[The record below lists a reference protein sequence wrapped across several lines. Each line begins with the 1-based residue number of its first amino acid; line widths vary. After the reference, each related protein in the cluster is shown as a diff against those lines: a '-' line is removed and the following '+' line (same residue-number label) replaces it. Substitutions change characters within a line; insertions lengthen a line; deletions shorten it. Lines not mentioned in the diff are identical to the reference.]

1 MAKPV
6 IGLTTGRRNPFT
18 ESDRIQ
24 DWFIG
29 CDHDY
34 VDSVVRSGGAPVL
47 LPRIAD
53 KEALE
58 AAVDTID
65 GLLLT
70 GGGDIV
76 SQRYGEEPH
85 RSCRFQDPIRDEME
99 FTVLR
104 LALEKGIPVLGIC
117 RGLQLI
123 NVALGGTLIQDLVTQ
138 LPESVQH
145 WTSAADSVLCHTVLV
160 EEDSVLASVLG
171 TTRLATNSWHHQCVK
186 RVGQGLRVNCRSVD
200 GVVEGIESSE
210 GKPLLAVQ
218 FHAEESALAYPIFQR
233 LFDWIVTEAIKH
245 R

>member
-1 MAKPV
+1 MARPV

-18 ESDRIQ
+18 EQNRIQ

-34 VDSVVRSGGAPVL
+34 VDSVVRSDGACVL

-53 KEALE
+53 QEALE
-58 AAVDTID
+58 AAVDRID

-76 SQRYGEEPH
+76 SLRYGEEPH
-85 RSCRFQDPIRDEME
+85 RSSRLQDPIRDEME

-117 RGLQLI
+117 RGLQVI
-123 NVALGGTLIQDLVTQ
+123 NVALGGTLVQDLVSEI
-138 LPESVQH
+138 PDSVQH
-145 WTSAADSVLCHTVLV
+145 WTNAADSVLCHTVYV
-160 EEDSVLASVLG
+160 EEDSVLAKVLG

-186 RVGQGLRVNCRSVD
+186 QVGQGLRVSCRSAD
-200 GVVEGIESSE
+200 GIVEGLESSE
-210 GKPLLAVQ
+210 SKQILAVQ
-218 FHAEESALAYPIFQR
+218 FHAEESAPAFPVFQR
-233 LFDWIVTEAIKH
+233 LFDWLVTQAKS
-245 R
+245 RL